1 MISNQENMFIDTHT
15 HLYSEEFDSD
25 RTEMIE
31 RALRNGV
38 EKLLLPNIDVES
50 IQLML
55 DLVDKF
61 PTHCYPMMGLHP
73 GYIKENWEAQLKKI
87 ETEFRNNSSKYIAIG
102 EIGMDLYW
110 DKTFVKEQAIAFE
123 KQVLLAKEFDLPII
137 IHARD
142 AFDEIFEIL
151 DRINDENLKGIFH
164 CFTGNL
170 EQAKHILNYGNFL
183 LGIGGVLTYKKAAL
197 DEVIQHIDLQH
208 LVLETDAPYLPPF
221 PYRGK
226 RNESSY
232 LVHTAKKLA
241 DIHQVTLSEVER
253 ITTNNALKL
262 FNI

>member
-1 MISNQENMFIDTHT
+1 MFIDTHT
-15 HLYSEEFDSD
+15 HLYAEEFEQD

-31 RALRNGV
+31 RALKSGV
-38 EKLLLPNIDVES
+38 EKLFLPNIDVES
-50 IQLML
+50 IQPML
-55 DLVDKF
+55 DLVEKY

-73 GYIKENWEAQLKKI
+73 GYIKEDWESQLAQI
-87 ETEFRNNSSKYIAIG
+87 ETEFRNNSDKYIAIG

-123 KQVLLAKEFDLPII
+123 RQVLLAKEFNLPII
-137 IHARD
+137 IHARE

-151 DRINDENLKGIFH
+151 DRLNDEKLKGIFH

-170 EQAKHILNYGNFL
+170 DQANHILNYGNFI

-197 DEVIQHIDLQH
+197 DKVIQHIDLQH
-208 LVLETDAPYLPPF
+208 LVLETDAPYLPPV

-232 LVHTAKKLA
+232 LVHTAEKLA
-241 DIHQVTLSEVER
+241 DVHQVKLTEVER
-253 ITTNNALKL
+253 ITTENALRL
-262 FNI
+262 FNIKN

>member
-1 MISNQENMFIDTHT
+1 MFIDTHT
-15 HLYSEEFDSD
+15 HLYAEEFEQD

-31 RALRNGV
+31 RALKSGV
-38 EKLLLPNIDVES
+38 EKLFLPNIDVES
-50 IQLML
+50 VQPML
-55 DLVDKF
+55 DLVEKY

-73 GYIKENWEAQLKKI
+73 GYIKEDWESQLAQI
-87 ETEFRNNSSKYIAIG
+87 ETEFRNNSDKYIAIG

-123 KQVLLAKEFDLPII
+123 RQVLLAKEFDLPII
-137 IHARD
+137 IHARE

-151 DRINDENLKGIFH
+151 DRLNDEKLKGIFH

-170 EQAKHILNYGNFL
+170 DQANHILNYGNFI

-197 DEVIQHIDLQH
+197 DKVIQQIDLQH
-208 LVLETDAPYLPPF
+208 LVLETDAPYLPPV

-232 LVHTAKKLA
+232 LVHTAEKLA
-241 DIHQVTLSEVER
+241 DVHQVKLTEVER
-253 ITTNNALKL
+253 ITTENALRL
-262 FNI
+262 FNIKN